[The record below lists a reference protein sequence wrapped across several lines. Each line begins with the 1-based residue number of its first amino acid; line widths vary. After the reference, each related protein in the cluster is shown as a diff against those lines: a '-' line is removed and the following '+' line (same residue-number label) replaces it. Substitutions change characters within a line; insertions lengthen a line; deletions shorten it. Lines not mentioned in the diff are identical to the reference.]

1 MDCIFCDIINGKSEA
16 EILYEDENIISFL
29 DIRPV
34 NYGHTLVV
42 PKKHCDN
49 FLSLT
54 SAELIYLING
64 LQIISRAVE
73 KSVKADGFNIIV
85 NNGKAAGQTVFH
97 FHFHII
103 PRFAND
109 FSFRPNFKKY
119 SNGSMKEFA
128 DKIRIELNTKRD
140 SIDG

>member
-1 MDCIFCDIINGKSEA
+1 MDCIFCDIINRKSEA
-16 EILYEDENIISFL
+16 EIIYEDENIISFL

-42 PKKHCDN
+42 PKKHFDN
-49 FLSLT
+49 FLSIT
-54 SAELIYLING
+54 SAELNYLIDG

-73 KSVKADGFNIIV
+73 RSVEADGFNIVV

-103 PRFAND
+103 PRFTND
-109 FSFRPNFKKY
+109 FSFRPSFKKY
-119 SNGSMKEFA
+119 SDGSMKEFA
-128 DKIRIELNTKRD
+128 DKIRVELNTKRD
-140 SIDG
+140 SING

>member
-54 SAELIYLING
+54 SVELNYLING

-128 DKIRIELNTKRD
+128 DKIRNRT
-140 SIDG
+140 